1 MQPGCTNDILNLY
14 VVKNRKMKKEII
26 ILMAA
31 CMCIAGCHHSS
42 THSHEGEE
50 HHEGGHS
57 DEIEFSEEKQELF
70 GIGTEVVAAAPL
82 AKTIKVGGQVLPSIG
97 DEAVAVAPV
106 SGTIVFSGRMTEGST
121 VAKGSSLA
129 EISTKGLAGGDVI
142 AKAKTAYEIAKTKY
156 ERDRDLLADN
166 IVSRNHFEQSELAY
180 EQAKAEYEA
189 LVSDTSA
196 DKANAT
202 VKCPLGGYIKELN
215 VTSGEYVEAGTAIAT
230 IAQNKT
236 LQLRADL
243 PERYA
248 AELREINDAT
258 FRNATGE
265 VLSVSGNGGRLVS
278 YSRNVQDGY
287 IPVIFEFPNR
297 SGIIPG
303 TYTEV
308 CLRTATKE
316 SAISVPVGA
325 IIEEQGIYS
334 VFIRL
339 DEDCFAKR
347 EVRIGGSDGIRTE
360 ILSGLAE
367 GEEIVSEGAMHIKLA
382 SVASAPAGHNHNH

>member
-1 MQPGCTNDILNLY
+1 
-14 VVKNRKMKKEII
+14 MKKNTI

-31 CMCIAGCHHSS
+31 CIFIAGCHQPHM
-42 THSHEGEE
+42 HQGEAEG
-50 HHEGGHS
+50 HGHEGGHS
-57 DEIEFSEEKQELF
+57 DEIEFSEARQEQF
-70 GIGTEVVAAAPL
+70 GIVTETVAAAPFSRI
-82 AKTIKVGGQVLPSIG
+82 IKVGGQVLPSMD

-106 SGTIVFSGRMTEGST
+106 SGTIVFSGRMTEGSQ
-121 VAKGSSLA
+121 VSKGASIA
-129 EISTKGLAGGDVI
+129 EISTKGLAGGDII
-142 AKAKTAYEIAKTKY
+142 AKARSAYEIAKTKY
-156 ERDRDLLADN
+156 ERDRELLEDN

-189 LVSDTSA
+189 LVSDTAS
-196 DKANAT
+196 DRTNAS
-202 VKCPLGGYIKELN
+202 VRCPIGGYIKEISI
-215 VTSGEYVEAGTAIAT
+215 TSGEYVEAGTAIAT

-248 AELREINDAT
+248 MELGGICDAT
-258 FRNATGE
+258 FRSATGE

-303 TYTEV
+303 TYTEIV
-308 CLRTATKE
+308 LKTAPAG
-316 SAISVPVGA
+316 SAISVPSGA

-347 EVRIGGSDGIRTE
+347 EVVPGGSDGIRTE